1 MKNKKRGKKI
11 NKNTKVKNPHTTH
24 NSHPQQP
31 SHQQHSSAHPAVH
44 PSPSG
49 RAKQQARKNTQIQN
63 AQRENY
69 RQNEIDRTTE
79 KSAYIEHEHLDKI
92 GEIALHYG
100 FNPAKSPE
108 IKKSDIDTAQDIIE
122 ADFIDDEEDHE
133 RLPLHVEEKVALLRM
148 YAENNMQSRPQ
159 PVMLYF
165 KDPFK
170 KNPTYSAHTAHAET
184 HIHPVA
190 HVGYHRYADLEII
203 GGSKSIAEATLIHV
217 ARIILRE
224 EGYENISVD
233 VNSIGDKDSIG
244 RFHHDLTAYYRKNI
258 NDMHPECRQLFKK
271 DPFALLSCNNPHCRE
286 INENAPKSLNYLSEA
301 SRNHF
306 KETLEYLEVL
316 GIPYRINNNL
326 IGNRHYCTET
336 VFTIIDGDHE
346 SKREQG
352 SAGAGGVDGAL
363 AGKKNPDRTTHATRK
378 ILAVGVRYDGLAK
391 KIGLK
396 REIQGIGL
404 SILVKGNHAELRKDV
419 KRTRRPQASFVQLG
433 FESKLLSL
441 GVLELLRQASIP
453 VYQALAKDRLGA
465 QVTIVE
471 KYHIPYALIMG
482 QKEAIE
488 KTIIVRDTTTHAQD
502 SVLLEELVKYMKKL
516 GV

>member
-1 MKNKKRGKKI
+1 MKNKK
-11 NKNTKVKNPHTTH
+11 VKNQH
-24 NSHPQQP
+24 NAHNPHPQNP
-31 SHQQHSSAHPAVH
+31 SLSQHAHSSANSVIHS
-44 PSPSG
+44 SPSG

-69 RQNEIDRTTE
+69 RQNEIDRTSE
-79 KSAYIEHEHLDKI
+79 KSIYIDHEHLDKI

-108 IKKSDIDTAQDIIE
+108 IKKSDLDTARDIME
-122 ADFIDDEEDHE
+122 TDFIDDEEDHD

-170 KNPTYSAHTAHAET
+170 KNPNYSAHVAHAAT
-184 HIHPVA
+184 HIQPVA
-190 HVGYHRYADLEII
+190 HVGFHRYADLEIV
-203 GGSKSIAEATLIHV
+203 GGSRSIAEATLIHV

-233 VNSIGDKDSIG
+233 VNSIGDKDSIS

-271 DPFALLSCNNPHCRE
+271 DPFALLSCNNPHCHE

-326 IGNRHYCTET
+326 VGNRHYCTET
-336 VFTIIDGDHE
+336 VFTIIDGDHQ
-346 SKREQG
+346 SKRESD
-352 SAGAGGVDGAL
+352 SA
-363 AGKKNPDRTTHATRK
+363 AGKKNATHSAHGTHAAHPARK

-396 REIQGIGL
+396 REVQGVGL
-404 SILVKGNHAELRKDV
+404 SLLVKGNHAELRKEV
-419 KRTRRPQASFVQLG
+419 KRTRRPKASFVQLG

-441 GVLELLRQASIP
+441 GVLELLRQANIP

-482 QKEAIE
+482 QKEAID
-488 KTIIVRDTTTHAQD
+488 KSIIVRDTETHAQD
-502 SVLLEELVKYMKKL
+502 SVALEELVRYMKKL

>member
-1 MKNKKRGKKI
+1 M
-11 NKNTKVKNPHTTH
+11 
-24 NSHPQQP
+24 
-31 SHQQHSSAHPAVH
+31 
-44 PSPSG
+44 
-49 RAKQQARKNTQIQN
+49 
-63 AQRENY
+63 
-69 RQNEIDRTTE
+69 
-79 KSAYIEHEHLDKI
+79 
-92 GEIALHYG
+92 
-100 FNPAKSPE
+100 
-108 IKKSDIDTAQDIIE
+108 E
-122 ADFIDDEEDHE
+122 ADFIDDEEEHD

-170 KNPTYSAHTAHAET
+170 KNPNYSAHIAHAST
-184 HIHPVA
+184 HIQPVA
-190 HVGYHRYADLEII
+190 HVGFHRYADLEII
-203 GGSKSIAEATLIHV
+203 GGSRSIAEATLIHV

-301 SRNHF
+301 SRTHF

-336 VFTIIDGDHE
+336 IFTIIDGDHE
-346 SKREQG
+346 SK
-352 SAGAGGVDGAL
+352 SS
-363 AGKKNPDRTTHATRK
+363 AGKKNAAHSAHGAYPPRK

-396 REIQGIGL
+396 REVQGVGL
-404 SILVKGNHAELRKDV
+404 SILVKGTKAELRKDV
-419 KRTRRPQASFVQLG
+419 KRTRRPQTSFVQLG

-441 GVLELLRQASIP
+441 GVLELLRQAKIP

-488 KTIIVRDTTTHAQD
+488 KSIIVRDTTTHAQD
-502 SVLLEELVKYMKKL
+502 SVLLEELVRYMRKL

>member
-1 MKNKKRGKKI
+1 MKNKKVNKKI
-11 NKNTKVKNPHTTH
+11 HTHTKVKNTH
-24 NSHPQQP
+24 NTHSPNNPHPQYS
-31 SHQQHSSAHPAVH
+31 SHVQHAATHPAASSAVHSSPT
-44 PSPSG
+44 G

-108 IKKSDIDTAQDIIE
+108 IKKSDLDTAHDIME
-122 ADFIDDEEDHE
+122 TDFIDDEEDHD

-170 KNPTYSAHTAHAET
+170 KNPNYSAHIAHAT
-184 HIHPVA
+184 SHIQPVA
-190 HVGYHRYADLEII
+190 HVGFHRYADLEII
-203 GGSKSIAEATLIHV
+203 GGSRSIAEATLIHV

-233 VNSIGDKDSIG
+233 VNSIGDKDSIS

-286 INENAPKSLNYLSEA
+286 INEGAPKSLNYLSES
-301 SRNHF
+301 SRTHF

-326 IGNRHYCTET
+326 VGNRHYCTET
-336 VFTIIDGDHE
+336 VFTIIDGDHQN
-346 SKREQG
+346 KREHG
-352 SAGAGGVDGAL
+352 RAAAH
-363 AGKKNPDRTTHATRK
+363 PPRK

-396 REIQGIGL
+396 REVQGVGL
-404 SILVKGNHAELRKDV
+404 SILVKGTKAELRKDV
-419 KRTRRPQASFVQLG
+419 KRTRRPQTSFVQLG
-433 FESKLLSL
+433 FDSKLLSL
-441 GVLELLRQASIP
+441 GVLEILRQAKIP

-488 KTIIVRDTTTHAQD
+488 KSIIVRDTTTHAQD
-502 SVLLEELVKYMKKL
+502 SVLLDELVRYMRKL